1 MHIKCQSFKR
11 ASHSAAQEQPE
22 ELYVMYSASVVTLP
36 GFSLF
41 QSLRACRN
49 QLAKG
54 KINLLRVGLADF
66 LSKFPVQGSGSG
78 SVEAPPLV
86 HTKWGFAEQEMVKD
100 CQVLGLPP
108 VNTYDHLLTASLCGG
123 FEAIAKSSA
132 PAHDLVIATGR
143 KPYVGYHYTI
153 KGTTQP
159 LIAGVAKAVSNALS
173 SSWYVF
179 L

>member
-1 MHIKCQSFKR
+1 LQDRKLLAEQEFEKEPVMHLKCQSFKR
-11 ASHSAAQEQPE
+11 ATHSAAQEQPE
-22 ELYVMYSASVVTLP
+22 ELYVIYSATVVTLP

-49 QLAKG
+49 QLAK
-54 KINLLRVGLADF
+54 VE
-66 LSKFPVQGSGSG
+66 GSGSG

-86 HTKWGFAEQEMVKD
+86 HTKWGFAEQETVND

-143 KPYVGYHYTI
+143 KPYVGYHYTV

-159 LIAGVAKAVSNALS
+159 LIMGVAKAVSNALNS
-173 SSWYVF
+173 SQGF
-179 L
+179 LSL